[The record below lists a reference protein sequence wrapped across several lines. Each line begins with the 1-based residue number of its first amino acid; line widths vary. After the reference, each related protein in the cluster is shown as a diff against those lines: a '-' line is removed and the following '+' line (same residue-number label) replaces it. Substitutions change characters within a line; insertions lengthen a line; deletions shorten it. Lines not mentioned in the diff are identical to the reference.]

1 MELSNIITSTKFFE
15 FINNL
20 DDLILDILY
29 NPENGFV
36 NLTSKNAIIEAENRV
51 RYFDE
56 SANKIIEEAKLD
68 NVQNIVEEKRN
79 YLINTIKKHCDK
91 QTLIWCDEIYHNC
104 IDNCKTIIAINRD
117 DKETV
122 DKNIQKVLFIIN
134 WISNIKNLSEGEK
147 NNLYNQFKKELNET
161 IKANKFEIP
170 NNKINSNEQIYL
182 KLFFEIRNKDFINTD
197 LDSYANDLT
206 KEDLNYFKQIQ
217 ASLSTYKINSVID
230 EINLAESAILL
241 LNLKTDK
248 EKYDFIKEIINDFTM
263 CKIENKKITQEDKIT
278 AVKNR
283 ILKFKNSLNY
293 FKDLIK
299 QEKV

>member
-36 NLTSKNAIIEAENRV
+36 NLTSKNAIIEAENRI
-51 RYFDE
+51 RSFDE

-91 QTLIWCDEIYHNC
+91 QTLIWCDEIFHNC

-134 WISNIKNLSEGEK
+134 WI
-147 NNLYNQFKKELNET
+147 
-161 IKANKFEIP
+161 
-170 NNKINSNEQIYL
+170 
-182 KLFFEIRNKDFINTD
+182 
-197 LDSYANDLT
+197 
-206 KEDLNYFKQIQ
+206 
-217 ASLSTYKINSVID
+217 
-230 EINLAESAILL
+230 
-241 LNLKTDK
+241 
-248 EKYDFIKEIINDFTM
+248 
-263 CKIENKKITQEDKIT
+263 
-278 AVKNR
+278 
-283 ILKFKNSLNY
+283 
-293 FKDLIK
+293 
-299 QEKV
+299 